1 MQSTRKS
8 NATDPLWKR
17 RLQKTL
23 IRYAVIL
30 TVGIAYLIFVLC
42 TGEGIPCILY
52 TATGLQC
59 PGCGISRMLVSLVQ
73 LDLAAAFAY
82 NPFLLVTSPLL
93 LGLLFL
99 SDYRFVRYG
108 DASLGKAK
116 ILLWIELI
124 LLLLFGVV
132 RNLI

>member
-1 MQSTRKS
+1 
-8 NATDPLWKR
+8 
-17 RLQKTL
+17 
-23 IRYAVIL
+23 
-30 TVGIAYLIFVLC
+30 
-42 TGEGIPCILY
+42 
-52 TATGLQC
+52 
-59 PGCGISRMLVSLVQ
+59 MLVSLVQ

-93 LGLLFL
+93 LGLLLL